1 MESIPAF
8 QKGADMNQIRNG
20 KFWLVGARLF
30 LIWLSLSLL
39 SGPNSSSAQAAEEKS
54 SSSRSSSLVLP
65 PAGYQLVFDDEFNGT
80 SVNTTTWNLEGV
92 WGGPVSSTN
101 PNFSYTTSNVTEGN
115 GVLTI
120 TALKSGGNWTG
131 GIISTTNINSPFTFQ
146 YGFVECRAQL
156 PPGQG
161 FWPAIWCIG
170 SPTADGLLPNA
181 PDVDNEFDIM
191 EFLGGNVTDVYQTYH
206 WEKSLAVA
214 SEQEQTVVHNANWTS
229 EFHIFQMLWQPGR
242 ITFYI
247 DGVET
252 ASSTKSV
259 PSNPM
264 YLIIN
269 FDVGGVNDWGGAPN
283 STTPSPAYLNVD
295 YIRVYQQ

>member
-1 MESIPAF
+1 MI
-8 QKGADMNQIRNG
+8 QIRNG
-20 KFWLVGARLF
+20 KFWLAATRLF

-39 SGPNSSSAQAAEEKS
+39 SGANPSSTQAAERP
-54 SSSRSSSLVLP
+54 SSSRSSSPPVLP
-65 PAGYQLVFDDEFNGT
+65 PAGYELVFDDEFNGT

-101 PNFSYTTSNVTEGN
+101 PFFSYSTSNVTEAN
-115 GVLTI
+115 GLLTI
-120 TALKSGGNWTG
+120 TALNSGGNWTG
-131 GIISTTNINSPFTFQ
+131 GIISTTNINSPYIFQ

-156 PPGQG
+156 PPGKG

-181 PDVDNEFDIM
+181 PNVDNEFDIM

-214 SEQEQTVVHNANWTS
+214 SEQEQTVVSNANWTS
-229 EFHIFQMLWQPGR
+229 AFHIFQMLWQPGKL
-242 ITFYI
+242 TYYI
-247 DGVET
+247 DGVQT
-252 ASSTKSV
+252 ASSTKNV

-269 FDVGGVNDWGGAPN
+269 FDVGGPNDWGGGPN
-283 STTPSPAYLNVD
+283 SRTPSPAYLNVD

>member
-1 MESIPAF
+1 MSQE
-8 QKGADMNQIRNG
+8 GADMNQIRNG
-20 KFWLVGARLF
+20 KFWLVGTRLF
-30 LIWLSLSLL
+30 LLSLSLGL
-39 SGPNSSSAQAAEEKS
+39 LTGANRSTRAAGGPGR
-54 SSSRSSSLVLP
+54 SSRTPSAPVLP

-80 SVNTTTWNLEGV
+80 SVNTTTWNLAGV

-101 PNFSYTTSNVTEGN
+101 PNFSYSTSNVTEAN
-115 GVLTI
+115 GLLTI
-120 TALKSGGNWTG
+120 TALNSGGNWTG

-156 PPGQG
+156 AAGQG

-214 SEQEQTVVHNANWTS
+214 SQQAQTVVYNANWTS
-229 EFHIFQMLWQPGR
+229 AFHIFQMLWQPGK
-242 ITFYI
+242 ITYYI
-247 DGVET
+247 DGIQT

-259 PSNPM
+259 PRNPM

-283 STTPSPAYLNVD
+283 STTPSPAFINVD

>member
-1 MESIPAF
+1 
-8 QKGADMNQIRNG
+8 MNQIRNG
-20 KFWLVGARLF
+20 EFWLVATRLF
-30 LIWLSLSLL
+30 LIWLSLSLP
-39 SGPNSSSAQAAEEKS
+39 SGANSSSTQAAGGPAR
-54 SSSRSSSLVLP
+54 SSRTPSAPVLP

-101 PNFSYTTSNVTEGN
+101 PNFSYSTSNVTEGN
-115 GVLTI
+115 GLLTI
-120 TALKSGGNWTG
+120 TALNSGNSWTG

-146 YGFVECRAQL
+146 YGFVEVRAQL
-156 PPGQG
+156 AAGQG
-161 FWPAIWCIG
+161 FWPAIWLIG

-181 PDVDNEFDIM
+181 PNVDDEFDIM

-214 SEQEQTVVHNANWTS
+214 SQQQQVVVTNANWTTG
-229 EFHIFQMLWQPGR
+229 FHIFQMLWQPGK
-242 ITFYI
+242 ITYYI
-247 DGVET
+247 DGIQT
-252 ASSTKSV
+252 ASSTKNV

-269 FDVGGVNDWGGAPN
+269 FDVGGPNDWGGGPN
-283 STTPSPAYLNVD
+283 SSTPSPAYLQID
-295 YIRVYQQ
+295 YARIYQQ

>member
-1 MESIPAF
+1 
-8 QKGADMNQIRNG
+8 MNQTRNG
-20 KFWLVGARLF
+20 KFWLVAKRLF
-30 LIWLSLSLL
+30 LLCLSSSLL
-39 SGPNSSSAQAAEEKS
+39 PHANSSLAQAAGGPGR
-54 SSSRSSSLVLP
+54 SSRSPSAPVLP
-65 PAGYQLVFDDEFNGT
+65 PAGYELVFDDEFNGT

-101 PNFSYTTSNVTEGN
+101 PNFTYSASNVTEGN
-115 GVLTI
+115 GLLTI
-120 TALKSGGNWTG
+120 TALKSGTSWTG
-131 GIISTTNINSPFTFQ
+131 GIISTTNISSPFTFQ

-156 PPGQG
+156 SPGQG

-214 SEQEQTVVHNANWTS
+214 SEQEQTVVYNANWTS

-283 STTPSPAYLNVD
+283 STTPFPAYLNVD